1 MERHR
6 PNADLHGNLD
16 TNTPEER
23 RAIHDAW
30 KSWAA
35 RQGTSFGVAL
45 VWPDAGGLARWLADP
60 RQQPF
65 FDAVR
70 LDQIR
75 AQNSC

>member
-1 MERHR
+1 LGRA
-6 PNADLHGNLD
+6 PGDLL
-16 TNTPEER
+16 R
-23 RAIHDAW
+23 R
-30 KSWAA
+30 
-35 RQGTSFGVAL
+35 AL